1 MSSRRRAWDRHAIKA
16 EIYRRGQTL
25 VGLSRTHGFHPHD
38 CGVALLRPYPK
49 VDPVIADFLGVPL
62 HELWPDRYDRAG
74 QRLNSS
80 KYPSK
85 PTQFCTSQKGRAA

>member
-25 VGLSRTHGFHPHD
+25 VGLSRAHGLHPHD

-49 VDPVIADFLGVPL
+49 VDPVIAEFLGVPL

-74 QRLNSS
+74 QRLTLSRH
-80 KYPSK
+80 PSK
-85 PTQFCTSQKGRAA
+85 ASPLRTSKKGRAA